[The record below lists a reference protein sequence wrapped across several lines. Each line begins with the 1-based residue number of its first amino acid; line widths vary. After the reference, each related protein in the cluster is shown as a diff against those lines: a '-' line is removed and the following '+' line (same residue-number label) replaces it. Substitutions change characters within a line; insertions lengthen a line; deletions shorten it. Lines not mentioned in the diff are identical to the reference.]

1 MCSSALHLQQDSE
14 AAGKVLKSQA
24 DRLISGI
31 FLSGGGAGGALPPPL
46 NFDNPKRSRI
56 WEAYVVVRLAA
67 T

>member
-1 MCSSALHLQQDSE
+1 MKVRHAAAEYIFALEDQ
-14 AAGKVLKSQA
+14 GYFY
-24 DRLISGI
+24 R
-31 FLSGGGAGGALPPPL
+31 GGGGGRGALPPPL

>member
-1 MCSSALHLQQDSE
+1 MSH
-14 AAGKVLKSQA
+14 V
-24 DRLISGI
+24 SGI
-31 FLSGGGAGGALPPPL
+31 FLSGGGQGL

>member
-1 MCSSALHLQQDSE
+1 MYEGVGFICMRGYDNRLFKDQSATVSHRD
-14 AAGKVLKSQA
+14 
-24 DRLISGI
+24 I
-31 FLSGGGAGGALPPPL
+31 FIGGAGGALPPL

>member
-1 MCSSALHLQQDSE
+1 MVVELAELALIERKQSRRFRH
-14 AAGKVLKSQA
+14 KSQGYFY
-24 DRLISGI
+24 RG
-31 FLSGGGAGGALPPPL
+31 GQGGACPPL